1 MRTPR
6 ISRTT
11 TPPRTCDS
19 GTTTRRVRASSS
31 TTSSARR
38 PCPSTRC
45 AGGGR
50 RTASP
55 SGTTATPSTT
65 PSRTT
70 GPPSARW
77 SARESSAPPLSD
89 PSPLSNGEL
98 PMYFLD
104 DSLFPENQEKLV
116 ITAAPYGPEWEIGD
130 FPEDLPLTMDQHV
143 QAAVDCWNAGATVL
157 HIHVRELNGKGSKRL
172 SQFNEL
178 LGRLREAVPDMILQ
192 IGGSISFAPE
202 NEGAQAKGLS
212 HEHRHMLA
220 ELDPKPDQVT
230 IAINS
235 SQMNIVELMT
245 DSDIAGTSFQRP
257 ELYETYRNMEVPAG
271 PEWVEEHLRRLTAN
285 GIQPHFQLAHSAQLE
300 TVGRLVRRG
309 GYPGPLTL
317 PWVAI
322 GGGFD
327 GPSPYTMMEFI
338 RRVPDG
344 ATLTLESIMRNVLP
358 INTMA
363 VALGVHTRCG
373 NEDTLWGR
381 LGEKC
386 TSADAV
392 RQLVRIAG
400 ELGREVATGKEAR
413 EIYQLHESWSRAD
426 GALAKL
432 GYPPN
437 RRPGQ
442 LGFTHHA

>member
-1 MRTPR
+1 M
-6 ISRTT
+6 
-11 TPPRTCDS
+11 
-19 GTTTRRVRASSS
+19 
-31 TTSSARR
+31 
-38 PCPSTRC
+38 
-45 AGGGR
+45 
-50 RTASP
+50 
-55 SGTTATPSTT
+55 
-65 PSRTT
+65 
-70 GPPSARW
+70 
-77 SARESSAPPLSD
+77 
-89 PSPLSNGEL
+89 N
-98 PMYFLD
+98 FLD

-116 ITAAPYGPEWEIGD
+116 ITAAPYGPEWHPSD

-143 QAAVDCWNAGATVL
+143 QQAVDCWEAGATVL
-157 HIHVRELNGKGSKRL
+157 HIHVRELDGKGSKRL

-178 LGRLREAVPDMILQ
+178 LRRLREAVPDMILQ
-192 IGGSISFAPE
+192 VGGSISFSPE
-202 NEGAQAKGLS
+202 SEDGDAKWLS
-212 HEHRHMLA
+212 DDTRHMLA

-230 IAINS
+230 IAINT

-257 ELYETYRNMEVPAG
+257 ELYEAYRNMEVPAS

-300 TVGRLVRRG
+300 TVERLVRRG
-309 GYPGPLTL
+309 IYTGPLNIT
-317 PWVAI
+317 WVSI

-327 GPSPYTMMEFI
+327 GPNPYTMMEFI

-344 ATLTLESIMRNVLP
+344 ASLTLESIMRNVLP

-363 VALGVHTRCG
+363 LAMGLHTRCG

-413 EIYQLHESWSRAD
+413 EIYRLDEYWGSAD
-426 GALAKL
+426 EALARL
-432 GYPPN
+432 GYAPN

-442 LGFTHHA
+442 RGFLQHA